1 MYFALPGTNG
11 PQSDW
16 MTNAEIRNYIA
27 MHSSFKYLSPT
38 KVGLALKKLGF
49 EKVPK
54 KLNGTVKSVYE
65 VQKLKTFEDDEF

>member
-1 MYFALPGTNG
+1 
-11 PQSDW
+11 
-16 MTNAEIRNYIA
+16 